1 MHALMMTDDI
11 AILFDFP
18 PSPKRGFF
26 CKTVKPPPQTLN
38 SGNRPYD
45 TPYIFVLILS

>member
-11 AILFDFP
+11 AILIWLP
-18 PSPKRGFF
+18 PLPKARGFLLQDGEA
-26 CKTVKPPPQTLN
+26 PPQTLN

-45 TPYIFVLILS
+45 TPYI